1 MEKKLLRYALISA
14 MFSIT
19 YFTYQYPQQNAQ
31 QELSQE
37 KECFKNYFRHVKE
50 ASDWLKVKTNNINV
64 TLMIVLT
71 GGVNGPEEMLTDKQE
86 VMSSDIPYFPKAH
99 AQGHEGK
106 FTFGKLNG
114 KGVVILKGR
123 FHYYE
128 GLLPQEVVFPYF
140 VLHEL
145 GVQSLITINAVGGI
159 RNDLNAGD
167 IVMITDH
174 INYMGQNPLRGLA
187 IQRTHD
193 QFTDMTNAYNA
204 EYQEL
209 AKKVALEQKIE
220 LKQGVYLATM
230 GPSYETKMEIK
241 AFRQWGADLV
251 GMSTLFEVIT
261 CNFLGIKVLAF
272 SAVTNAAA
280 DRHLDAMNHEE
291 VLVAMKT
298 MEPRLSSLVSGCAQK
313 IISL

>member
-1 MEKKLLRYALISA
+1 MEKKFLRYALISA
-14 MFSIT
+14 MFCVSC
-19 YFTYQYPQQNAQ
+19 FTYQYAQQNVQ
-31 QELSQE
+31 QESSQE
-37 KECFKNYFRHVKE
+37 KECFKNYFGHVKE

-71 GGVNGPEEMLTDKQE
+71 GGVNGPEEILTDKQE
-86 VMSSDIPYFPKAH
+86 VMSSNIPYFPKAH

-106 FTFGKLNG
+106 FIFGKLNG

-204 EYQEL
+204 SYQEM
-209 AKKVALEQKIE
+209 AKKVALEQKTE
-220 LKQGVYLATM
+220 LKQGVYIATM

-241 AFRQWGADLV
+241 AFRLWGADLV

-272 SAVTNAAA
+272 AAVTNTAA
-280 DRHLDAMNHEE
+280 DRHLDVMSHDEVIAATKAM
-291 VLVAMKT
+291 APK
-298 MEPRLSSLVSGCAQK
+298 LSLLVSSCAQR
-313 IISL
+313 IITL